1 MNLSA
6 SNSDHSSSF
15 HLLDKRIQRW
25 IWDNQWSELRDIQE
39 YSIPIILA
47 GEKDVVLAAATAS
60 GKTEAAFLPILTR
73 MLQAPEMGCVLYIS
87 PLKALINDQ
96 FGRLEQLCEKLEIPI
111 TPWHGDAVQSKKQKF
126 LKVPC
131 GVLLIT
137 PESLEAMLM
146 LRGHNIPNIFKHLHY
161 IVVDELHAFIGTERG
176 KQLQSLMHRMDI
188 ALKHTTPRIALSAT
202 LGDMPKAA
210 AFLRPNSSNL
220 AEIIESKSDIRDL
233 RLLIKGYT
241 VNVKDEVI
249 EDLFNKF
256 RGSSNL
262 VFPYNRQTVEI
273 FADALREKSEQAG
286 VENEFFPHHGSLS
299 KTIREEIEA
308 ALKSAKPITAICTT
322 TLELGIDIGN
332 IKQVAQIG
340 SAPSVASLRQRL
352 GRSGRRKGEP
362 AILLGYAV
370 ENEIKQDSNVSIRLR
385 IELIQLIAQ
394 IRLLISKWYEPPQV
408 QNLHSSTLIQQLLSI
423 IAQYSGVS
431 ASDAWKIL
439 HEGAFSYFSKQDF
452 IDLLRQLGNEDII
465 IQTERG
471 LLLHG
476 VVGEK
481 IINDYNFYAAFKVPE
496 EYRIVHDHKTLG
508 TLPIDY
514 TVDAGDCIVFAGK
527 RWIVRHVENGNNKIK
542 RIDVVPDRT
551 GNAPRFSSGDV
562 SVDDR
567 VRQEMYRVLA
577 ETDRIPFLDKTASTL
592 LEEARS
598 EFHLMKLGHKPL
610 TILSF
615 DNNSVLIFTWRGNR
629 VIKTFCLLLEMH
641 GISACYDSETFVI
654 TAEVAMSD
662 LINILE
668 RILALPVLDGKDL
681 VTATLNKVTEKWDHL
696 LPEPLLS
703 KNYASAEL
711 DVKTTIQTIKKIVEL
726 YS

>member
-1 MNLSA
+1 MSLSA
-6 SNSDHSSSF
+6 SNSEHSSSF

-25 IWDNQWSELRDIQE
+25 IWDNQWAELRDIQE
-39 YSIPIILA
+39 YSIPLILK

-73 MLQAPEMGCVLYIS
+73 MLQMPEMGCVLYIS

-126 LKVPC
+126 LKVPV

-146 LRGHNIPNIFKHLHY
+146 LRGHNIPNIFKHLRY
-161 IVVDELHAFIGTERG
+161 IVIDELHAFIGTERG
-176 KQLQSLMHRMDI
+176 KQLQSLMHRIDI
-188 ALKHTTPRIALSAT
+188 VLKHTTPRIALSAT

-241 VNVKDEVI
+241 KNFEDEVI
-249 EDLFNKF
+249 EDLFKKF

-262 VFPYNRQTVEI
+262 VFPNSRQKVEI
-273 FADALREKSEQAG
+273 FADALREKSEKAG

-299 KTIREEIEA
+299 KTIREEMEA
-308 ALKSAKPITAICTT
+308 ALKSEKPITAICTT

-340 SAPSVASLRQRL
+340 CAPSVASLRQRL
-352 GRSGRRKGEP
+352 GRSGRRQDES
-362 AILLGYAV
+362 AILLGYAD
-370 ENEIKQDSNVSIRLR
+370 ENEIKQDSNVSTRLR

-394 IRLLISKWYEPPQV
+394 IRLLISKWYEPPRV
-408 QNLHSSTLIQQLLSI
+408 QNFHASTLIQQLLAI

-439 HEGAFSYFSKQDF
+439 HEGAFSHFSKQDF
-452 IDLLRQLGNEDII
+452 IDLLRHLGDEDII

-476 VVGEK
+476 TVGEK
-481 IINDYNFYAAFKVPE
+481 IVNDYKFYAAFQELE

-508 TLPIDY
+508 TLPINY
-514 TVDAGDCIVFAGK
+514 YVESGDCIVFAGK
-527 RWIVRHVENGNNKIK
+527 RWMVHHVENSNNQIK

-551 GNAPRFSSGDV
+551 GKPPKFSGEGF
-562 SVDDR
+562 SVDDH
-567 VRQEMYRVLA
+567 VCQEMYRILA
-577 ETDRIPFLDKTASTL
+577 ETNNISFLDRRASAL

-598 EFHLMKLGHKPL
+598 EFLLMKLADKPQ
-610 TILSF
+610 TILGF
-615 DNNSVLIFTWRGNR
+615 NDEVIIFTWRGNR
-629 VIKTFCLLLEMH
+629 VTKTFCLLLEMH
-641 GISACYDSETFVI
+641 GIKTRFDFVI
-654 TAEVAMSD
+654 TAKVSISD
-662 LINILE
+662 LLNVLK
-668 RILALPVLDGKDL
+668 RILALPAPVGKDL
-681 VTATLNKVTEKWDHL
+681 VAAIPPNGKTTEKWDHL
-696 LPEPLLS
+696 LPEQLLS
-703 KNYASAEL
+703 KNYASAAL
-711 DVKTTIQTIKKIVEL
+711 DVKETIQTIKEL
-726 YS
+726 VDLYA